1 MCGDGFL
8 TGEARR
14 GCGGGRRG
22 EDGRAPAPRGVGDRR
37 RGVEDTEEKE
47 WSGEG
52 EEESKRGDGLGRSR
66 WALVQPSWA
75 VRIGLSRSFHGLP
88 HLNLQLQG
96 HRLELEQI
104 TL

>member
-1 MCGDGFL
+1 MRRRQ
-8 TGEARR
+8 ERR
-14 GCGGGRRG
+14 GRTGAGAARGGRSATRCGGYRR
-22 EDGRAPAPRGVGDRR
+22 
-37 RGVEDTEEKE
+37 EKE